1 MRLDALNCMAGL
13 QLYRAVGRYE
23 SAPPSPGWNRGGG
36 GGSKV
41 FRRFCFPSYQNLE
54 GAGSRDRHPCF
65 PRVPTALMMMYC
77 KSREIMTASIGIIS
91 HLRFLCHRF
100 LFLSFLS
107 EKKSRHTYVKDARKN
122 NQGQIMTKN

>member
-23 SAPPSPGWNRGGG
+23 SAALPPVGIEEG

-54 GAGSRDRHPCF
+54 GAGSRDRHPCL